1 MQATVRAATVSDAAA
16 LGALR
21 WRRQT
26 EERGY
31 PGTDRADFIAHFSAW
46 AAAHAATHLPFLA
59 EADGEVIGM
68 AWLMVADRVPYPG
81 HPIRHSGD
89 VQSVY
94 VVPELRDSGIGAAL
108 IDAVL
113 RKAAE
118 LKLEHVTVHST
129 ERAVPFYHRV
139 GFEQDRRWLRWK
151 PD

>member
-1 MQATVRAATVSDAAA
+1 MQVAVRAATVADAAA

-46 AAAHAATHLPFLA
+46 ATAHTASHLPFLA
-59 EADGEVIGM
+59 ETAGEVIGM

-81 HPIRHSGD
+81 HRLRRSGD

-94 VVPELRDSGIGAAL
+94 VVPELRDTGIGASLLA
-108 IDAVL
+108 AVL
-113 RKAAE
+113 DKAQE
-118 LKLEHVTVHST
+118 LDLEHVTVHST
-129 ERAVPFYHRV
+129 DRAVSFYRRV
-139 GFEQDRRWLRWK
+139 GFQHDRCWLRWRQ
-151 PD
+151 D